1 MNGRF
6 LPLQRLW
13 ATGRSGEDSRL
24 IAALALSCL
33 VHAEL
38 LFLPMLGARHQEYRS
53 AIKGEQA
60 GPYFV
65 NATLVLKEGAQ
76 RFSGIPVPAEGESV
90 SNSSVTALDTGS
102 RIRPEAPEASGIGLL
117 PLPGQD
123 YYTTDQLTK
132 RPQPNATA
140 DLDPSELKP
149 IVASGK
155 LVLKLWIT
163 NWGSVAKVEV
173 ESSNLPDLFTRAAVD
188 GFRRLT
194 FVPGERDG
202 RAVGTVMRIEV
213 IYQDGRELHR

>member
-6 LPLQRLW
+6 SPLRQLW
-13 ATGRSGEDSRL
+13 ATGRAGEDSRL

-33 VHAEL
+33 AHATL
-38 LFLPMLGARHQEYRS
+38 LFLPMLGARQQEYRT

-65 NATLVLKEGAQ
+65 NATLVLKEGAH
-76 RFSGIPVPAEGESV
+76 RFSGRPVPAEGENV
-90 SNSSVTALDTGS
+90 ANSSTTALDAGS
-102 RIRPEAPEASGIGLL
+102 QTRPEEPGASGAGLL

-123 YYTTDQLTK
+123 YYTTDQLSK
-132 RPQPNATA
+132 RPQPTAPA
-140 DLDPSELKP
+140 DLDPSEIKP

-155 LVLKLWIT
+155 LVLKIWIS
-163 NWGSVAKVEV
+163 NRGSVARVEV
-173 ESSNLPDLFTRAAVD
+173 ESSNLPDLFIQAAVD
-188 GFRRLT
+188 GFKRLT